1 MAVDQDTLRF
11 VIKRLIL
18 DGENHRRVIFEGLN
32 RQFLAYALE
41 FFEQIAAAKPASA
54 NPDWYR
60 DIFIQHGIDKEELSV
75 RGAVP
80 EKTVG
85 NIHGSQRYDLVLQE
99 AQRNVDYLRRTM
111 AALLDGNVHDGH
123 SLAIHRGDEQ
133 IELTLEETL
142 LVVSAL
148 AVKYG
153 KLRGGTWSS
162 LGKQAEVPLMET
174 LCEMFGVPE
183 QHRRAP
189 GTGEGRH
196 QTDYTLIKDAMIYR
210 CEVKLTGKGNPEG
223 LPLAPARGARL
234 LVADQM
240 SDQTKQTCDE
250 MNVEWV
256 ELASQG
262 GWLRFGCALDSF
274 NVPYTGR
281 DEIESDEID
290 AILDRVLPLPA

>member
-1 MAVDQDTLRF
+1 MAVDRDTLRF

-41 FFEQIAAAKPASA
+41 FFEQIAMAKPASGDG
-54 NPDWYR
+54 DWYR
-60 DIFIQHGIDKEELSV
+60 DIFIRHGIDKKELSV

-85 NIHGSQRYDLVLQE
+85 NIHGSQRYDLVLKE

-111 AALLDGNVHDGH
+111 AVLLDGEVPDGH
-123 SLAIHRGDEQ
+123 FLAIDRGDEMV
-133 IELTLEETL
+133 ELTLEETL
-142 LVVSAL
+142 LVASAL

-153 KLRGGTWSS
+153 KLRGGLWSS

-174 LCEMFGVPE
+174 LCEIFGVAD
-183 QHRRAP
+183 QHRRVP
-189 GTGEGRH
+189 GAGEGHH
-196 QTDYTLIKDAMIYR
+196 QTDYTLIKDAAVYR
-210 CEVKLTGKGNPEG
+210 CEVKLSGKGNPEG

-240 SDQTKQTCDE
+240 SDQTKQTCKE

-256 ELASQG
+256 ELASPD
-262 GWLRFGCALDSF
+262 GWKRFGRALDAFKIPRNRREAVSEEEL
-274 NVPYTGR
+274 
-281 DEIESDEID
+281 DET
-290 AILDRVLPLPA
+290 LGRVLP

>member
-1 MAVDQDTLRF
+1 MAIDRDTLRF

-18 DGENHRRVIFEGLN
+18 DGENHRRLMFEGLN

-41 FFEQIAAAKPASA
+41 FFEQIAMAKPASG
-54 NPDWYR
+54 NRDWYR

-85 NIHGSQRYDLVLQE
+85 NIHGSQRYDLVLAE

-111 AALLDGNVHDGH
+111 AALLDGETPDGH
-123 SLAIHRGDEQ
+123 FLAIDTGGDLV
-133 IELTLEETL
+133 ELTLEETL

-162 LGKQAEVPLMET
+162 LGKQAEIPLMET
-174 LCEMFGVPE
+174 LCELFGVAHR
-183 QHRRAP
+183 HRRAP
-189 GTGEGRH
+189 GVGEGHH
-196 QTDYTLIKDAMIYR
+196 QTDYTLIKDAMVYR
-210 CEVKLTGKGNPEG
+210 CEVKLSGKGNPEG

-240 SDQTKQTCDE
+240 SDQTKQTCVE
-250 MNVEWV
+250 MNVQWV
-256 ELASQG
+256 ELAAPE
-262 GWLRFGCALDSF
+262 GWKRFGQVLDAFKIPHVERETVSSS
-274 NVPYTGR
+274 
-281 DEIESDEID
+281 ELD
-290 AILDRVLPLPA
+290 ATLERVLP